1 MTTERQ
7 QEIIETAFGLI
18 NEKGIQGLTIKNL
31 SKRLGITEPAIYR
44 HFDNKIKILTA
55 ILDLLKKNTSE
66 IFESELK
73 SDQTAIKKVEQLFE
87 KHFKSFAEMP
97 SLASVVFSEEIFR
110 NEEKLISKISEVIE
124 YNNQT
129 LKSILKEG
137 QEKSEIRNDI
147 DADHLVIFIMGAL
160 RLFVKKW
167 QFSDFTFNLE
177 KEGAKLIESVKLLI
191 SKRRNN

>member
-1 MTTERQ
+1 MHTERQ
-7 QEIIETAFGLI
+7 QEIIETALGLI

-44 HFDNKIKILTA
+44 HFENKIQILIA
-55 ILDLLKKNTSE
+55 LLDLLKKNTSV
-66 IFESELK
+66 IFEAELN
-73 SDQTAIKKVEQLFE
+73 SDETAVLKVARLFE

-124 YNNQT
+124 HNNKT
-129 LKSILKEG
+129 LLAILTEG
-137 QEKSEIRNDI
+137 QRNNEIRNDI
-147 DADHLVIFIMGAL
+147 DAEHLVIFIMGAL

-167 QFSDFTFNLE
+167 QFSGFAFNLE
-177 KEGAKLIESVKLLI
+177 KEGAKLIESVKRLI
-191 SKRRNN
+191 SK